1 MYHLK
6 LMKGMSFTGIVEAT
20 TDKPDVFTEDKATAE
35 SAVATGYFELVEQEE
50 HEEQEDDSAITQ
62 KEGKTLDEMTVS
74 ELETFAGYHDV
85 SLKGL
90 SKKADMISKLK
101 EELGEE
107 KTDGIVDYGSPTM
120 VQLQG

>member
-20 TDKPDVFTEDKATAE
+20 KDKPDVFTEDKATAE
-35 SAVATGYFELVEQEE
+35 SAVATGYFELVKQ
-50 HEEQEDDSAITQ
+50 EEQEDDGATTQ

-74 ELETFAGYHDV
+74 ELETLASYHDV

-107 KTDGIVDYGSPTM
+107 KTDGIVEYGSPTI